1 MQQFKQ
7 SQATD
12 TYRRIFMFLA
22 SPADGYTPVTSLSSP
37 TVTLY
42 SNGVIRGS
50 QPGSP
55 TLTHIG
61 SGHWYYEMSSSD
73 LSDLGIL
80 TVTVSD
86 ANIRTVVLMA
96 QVVAYDPTASIQVTS
111 IAADAIT
118 ASSLATDAVTEIADG
133 ILARELG
140 SGSSAGAINE
150 RTVRSALRGLRNK
163 TTVINSE
170 MTVYKEDDASTAW
183 SATVSSSDSSKT
195 ITGVDPS

>member
-42 SNGVIRGS
+42 SNGVIRGT

-133 ILARELG
+133 ILARDIG

>member
-111 IAADAIT
+111 IAVDAIT

>member
-7 SQATD
+7 SQATN

-86 ANIRTVVLMA
+86 TNIRTVVLMA
-96 QVVAYDPTASIQVTS
+96 QVVAYDPTASVQVTS

>member
-86 ANIRTVVLMA
+86 TNIRTVVLMA
-96 QVVAYDPTASIQVTS
+96 QVVAYDPMASIQVTS

>member
-22 SPADGYTPVTSLSSP
+22 SPTDGYTPVTSLSSP

-42 SNGVIRGS
+42 SNGVIRGT

-55 TLTHIG
+55 VLTHIG
-61 SGHWYYEMSSSD
+61 SGHWYYEMSSND

-118 ASSLATDAVTEIADG
+118 ANSLATDAVTEIADG
-133 ILARELG
+133 ILGRDLG

>member
-42 SNGVIRGS
+42 SNGVIRGT

-163 TTVINSE
+163 TTVINNE
-170 MTVYKEDDASTAW
+170 MTVYKEDDTTTAW

-195 ITGVDPS
+195 ITGVDPT